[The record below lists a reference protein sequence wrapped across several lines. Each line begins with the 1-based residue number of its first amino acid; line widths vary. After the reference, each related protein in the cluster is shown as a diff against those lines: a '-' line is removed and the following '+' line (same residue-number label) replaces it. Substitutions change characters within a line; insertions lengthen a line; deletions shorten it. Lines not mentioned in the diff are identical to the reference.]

1 MPSAFVLVAVLVAQI
16 APGTVDSRRQQLA
29 DLLSEHW
36 EYTMRTNPEYA
47 SVLGDKRYNDKITDF
62 SEKAIY
68 TDIEAQKQFLARFL
82 AVGVQ
87 GFPEQE
93 ARKRARN
100 CICASMSV

>member
-16 APGTVDSRRQQLA
+16 APATLDSRRKQLA
-29 DLLSEHW
+29 ELLSEHW

-68 TDIEAQKQFLARFL
+68 ADIEAQKQWRI
-82 AVGVQ
+82 
-87 GFPEQE
+87 E
-93 ARKRARN
+93 KKDRADRLVLRTV
-100 CICASMSV
+100 ATSS